1 MHDDLAKMSKAK
13 GIYRTLSLLAIL
25 STKPA
30 GNENGENPRRSG
42 SHKADKLSSITDAC
56 IKDKRMD
63 RKDSNVD

>member
-30 GNENGENPRRSG
+30 GNENGENPQGSR
-42 SHKADKLSSITDAC
+42 SHKADKGSSSTEFC
-56 IKDKRMD
+56 IKKKRLD